1 MSLINVST
9 RTLLC
14 TSLLPAPCACA
25 AAVHSS
31 IATFTT
37 AADLN
42 AVLSFLQKKKKTH
55 FLVFFHQTEF
65 SIKCSGVFQKEGIFR
80 WCPLCFAVKAACE
93 GIASTLSV
101 IPVTMGTRCF
111 HKKIEFQRTRQK
123 ISVPLGTSTNL
134 RKKSFKLF
142 KNPGN
147 KNSWAS
153 EKNSAKCLL
162 EAARFRVLDRH
173 RWTKPTTAP

>member
-1 MSLINVST
+1 MSPRVRCYVLPLSLIHISEPT
-9 RTLLC
+9 RPERI
-14 TSLLPAPCACA
+14 SY
-25 AAVHSS
+25 AV
-31 IATFTT
+31 FC
-37 AADLN
+37 LK
-42 AVLSFLQKKKKTH
+42 KKKKTH

-65 SIKCSGVFQKEGIFR
+65 SVKCSGVFQKEGIFR

-134 RKKSFKLF
+134 RKKVSNFSKT
-142 KNPGN
+142 PGTKIPGHLRKTQPN
-147 KNSWAS
+147 VCSKRRDSESWTDIDGQNQRLHH
-153 EKNSAKCLL
+153 EI
-162 EAARFRVLDRH
+162 
-173 RWTKPTTAP
+173 